1 MDELKPH
8 YLIHSL
14 MEFYLYLTAV
24 FSGYSKVAGKILK
37 STFLIFITL
46 LLPLQLLFS
55 NFTASSFIFVSFC
68 STLIITWIHI
78 ILDNSFYYQV
88 LIEVCKFLI
97 IFIFIILSMFVCTM
111 YFCRI
116 YKKEVILTF
125 VLTLSLSSVKLHFEL
140 FQLSNISLN
149 KQFWFFGSYLP
160 EKRYIRSKPEKWP
173 SPSNCILLSL
183 CNFRLSREFWFLK
196 HIRTSLRGCLHEKNI
211 SHTARSTGCLVC
223 RDDFI
228 FLYMNMSGMNMSCDI
243 SLILERKRKLT
254 WWLLEMLF
262 SWYLSTLHCYF
273 H

>member
-1 MDELKPH
+1 MNELKPH

-24 FSGYSKVAGKILK
+24 FNGYSKLVGKILK

-125 VLTLSLSSVKLHFEL
+125 FIDSFIK
-140 FQLSNISLN
+140 
-149 KQFWFFGSYLP
+149 
-160 EKRYIRSKPEKWP
+160 
-173 SPSNCILLSL
+173 
-183 CNFRLSREFWFLK
+183 FLK
-196 HIRTSLRGCLHEKNI
+196 VTFRIIPAIKHQ
-211 SHTARSTGCLVC
+211 
-223 RDDFI
+223 
-228 FLYMNMSGMNMSCDI
+228 
-243 SLILERKRKLT
+243 LE
-254 WWLLEMLF
+254 
-262 SWYLSTLHCYF
+262 
-273 H
+273 